1 LGKRTEV
8 EAEAEDKFYASLE
21 QPTEVNSGP
30 CKRRLNSCQRQQ
42 LSRGQFLGIFCR
54 EKQAESGPKYLSQ
67 PGRTQVVPAAEVQVV
82 HG

>member
-54 EKQAESGPKYLSQ
+54 EKQAESGPKYPNH
-67 PGRTQVVPAAEVQVV
+67 PGHAQDVLAS
-82 HG
+82 